1 MKLLM
6 SKDQICAIQIRIA
19 KELDIAVFMDTVREL
34 VTVQIWRRI
43 LMIAI
48 SMKPL
53 MQEEL
58 GNVKEIVIVKDKGL
72 ALHKEHALEM
82 ICVL

>member
-1 MKLLM
+1 MSQLNVPKMKLLM
-6 SKDQICAIQIRIA
+6 SEDQICAIQIRIA

-48 SMKPL
+48 SMRPL

-58 GNVKEIVIVKDKGL
+58 GNVKEIVSVKDKGL
-72 ALHKEHALEM
+72 ALH
-82 ICVL
+82 